1 MAETWNE
8 IVLDTSAF
16 LKSETEML
24 RKLCNNLWTIEEV
37 LAEVRD
43 ESSRS
48 HMDFALLTSNV
59 RVRRP
64 KPESMDFVMAFSKK
78 TGDFPALSKT
88 DLMVLALAHELRG
101 NDPSVIAREIQE
113 EEEKAAAEVAA
124 RPVIDMTR
132 MAQPGKSWASV
143 LAAKEETTA
152 AAKATTGEEEE
163 EEVVVA
169 KGEEAAAAWP
179 SLRASSGPREKPV
192 APPVLRV
199 VQPAVVEEEEDEE
212 EEEEELVATA
222 ALPPNNGNTRI
233 LSLNSGVGVREDED
247 EENDGKDDEWAKPG
261 SVATGWGAPV
271 HKTELPPCTVGCATS
286 DFAVQNVLLQ
296 LRLGVVSLDGKR
308 VDHVKSWVLK
318 CDGCLT
324 ILPANQQRLFCPK
337 CGHNALARLAYSID
351 SEGVR
356 RYHYAKNRRIKNK
369 GIRFPIPKGA
379 DLLLR
384 EDQLIGGKWAQ
395 RAQKKTDEESQWGR
409 DVNDALG
416 LGLKGLAKV
425 QVGYGAHNPN
435 AAKGRERRG
444 AAKTK
449 RG

>member
-48 HMDFALLTSNV
+48 HMDFALITSNV

-64 KPESMDFVMAFSKK
+64 KPESMDFVVAFSKK

-88 DLMVLALAHELRG
+88 DLMVLALTHELRG
-101 NDPSVIAREIQE
+101 HDPLVIAREIQE
-113 EEEKAAAEVAA
+113 EEEKAAAEAAA

-143 LAAKEETTA
+143 LAPSEGGALSMPP
-152 AAKATTGEEEE
+152 ATVEGDGVAIANGEEE
-163 EEVVVA
+163 A
-169 KGEEAAAAWP
+169 TAWP

-199 VQPAVVEEEEDEE
+199 VQPAVVEEEEYES
-212 EEEEELVATA
+212 EEEEELVST

-233 LSLNSGVGVREDED
+233 LSLNSGVGVREEDD

-261 SVATGWGAPV
+261 SMATGWGASV
-271 HKTELPPCTVGCATS
+271 HKVELPPCTVGCATA

-318 CDGCLT
+318 CDGCLA

-337 CGHNALARLAYSID
+337 CGHNALARLAFSID

-425 QVGYGAHNPN
+425 QVGYGAQNPN
-435 AAKGRERRG
+435 ATKGRERRG
-444 AAKTK
+444 AAKKK